1 MYNTYIK
8 QAQHTNKLESEAMN
22 TTTNTTN
29 TNTAAIARTLRDYKN
44 AKAKE
49 AALVA
54 LSGGVQGGEE
64 LRCVAAAREARQAA
78 FFEHMEAIGLCG

>member
-1 MYNTYIK
+1 
-8 QAQHTNKLESEAMN
+8 MN
-22 TTTNTTN
+22 NTTNTTN
-29 TNTAAIARTLRDYKN
+29 TNTAAIARTLRGYQN

-49 AALVA
+49 AALIA
-54 LSGGVQGGEE
+54 LSGGADSEE